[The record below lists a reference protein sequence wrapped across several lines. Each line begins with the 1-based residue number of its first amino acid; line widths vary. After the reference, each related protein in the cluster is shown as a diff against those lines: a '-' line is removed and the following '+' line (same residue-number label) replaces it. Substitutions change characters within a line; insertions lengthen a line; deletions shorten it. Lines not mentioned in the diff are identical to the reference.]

1 MTPWGIPMR
10 DPAIRVRGLRVEY
23 GEVTAV
29 RDLDL
34 DVESGMIYGLIGPN
48 GAGKTSTI
56 RVLATLLEPS
66 RGEAAVHGVDLQD
79 RPREARRLFGYM
91 PDASP
96 VYDDLT
102 AREFLDF
109 YAMAYRYPRLDRP
122 RRIAECLALTRLE
135 EKTDA
140 LAGGLSRGM
149 KQRLVLAKTLLHDPP
164 VLLLD
169 EPASG
174 LDPLA
179 RIEFRA
185 ILRDLGAAGK
195 AVLIS
200 SHILTE
206 LSDFCNAIG
215 IMERG
220 RMVVSG
226 RIDDILARLSPH
238 TEVEILLAAP
248 DDRLAPILSA
258 HPRVKSYRVD
268 GASARIR
275 FDGDGDALA
284 ALLRQLVEAGLAVR
298 RFADRR
304 ENVEDIFM
312 KVGAHAVS

>member
-1 MTPWGIPMR
+1 MTCA
-10 DPAIRVRGLRVEY
+10 PAIHARGLRIDY
-23 GEVTAV
+23 DDVTAV
-29 RDLDL
+29 QDLDL
-34 DVESGMIYGLIGPN
+34 DIESGMVYGLIGPN

-56 RVLATLLEPS
+56 RALATLLEPI
-66 RGEAAVHGVDLQD
+66 RGEIAIAGVDARE
-79 RPREARRLFGYM
+79 RPREARRLLGYM
-91 PDASP
+91 PDNVA

-102 AREFLDF
+102 VREYLDF
-109 YAMAYRYPRLDRP
+109 FAMAYRHPRPDRP
-122 RRIAECLALTRLE
+122 GRIDACLAMTHLE
-135 EKTDA
+135 EKADT

-149 KQRLVLAKTLLHDPP
+149 KQRLVLAKTLLHAPP

-185 ILRDLGAAGK
+185 ILRDLGAQGK
-195 AVLIS
+195 AILIS

-226 RIDDILARLSPH
+226 RIDDILARMSPY
-238 TEVEILLAAP
+238 TEIEVVLTAPDERLAALL
-248 DDRLAPILSA
+248 RG
-258 HPRVKSYRVD
+258 HPRVKSSQID
-268 GASARIR
+268 GAAARVR
-275 FDGDGDALA
+275 FDGDA
-284 ALLRQLVEAGLAVR
+284 AAIAAFLKELVDAGLPVR

-304 ENVEDIFM
+304 ENIEDIFL
-312 KVGAHAVS
+312 KVGAHQIS